1 MKNTNTSTNW
11 SFDYFF
17 AATFFISVLAG
28 CIMLGPRLL
37 NMDGDLGR
45 HLTVGS
51 YILDSGKIP
60 TLDIFSHTLS
70 GKPFT
75 PHEWLTEIIFSL
87 ANRWQG
93 LTGVV
98 FLTGIIIAVVWYL
111 LSYEVIK
118 KSGGFYF
125 SLFVI
130 IIGIA
135 ASSIHWIS
143 RPHIFTYVFLF
154 IWIKIYSSNIPIYKK
169 CLALAFIMIIWVNS
183 HGAFITG
190 LAFIGIDILGQF
202 ISSIY
207 SKSINNNIHQL
218 KNSILVFLIA
228 CGVLLINPTGF
239 QILGTVF
246 NFLQNR
252 YLTSQTLEYQPP
264 NLLAPSFIPFTI
276 FMVIC
281 TYYLLRFRK
290 RIKFVDALQII
301 IWCIFGIISA
311 RNIPLAIIVILPIL
325 SAYYGMK
332 NNINKVINDGKTTF
346 SRNKFINP
354 RLAIGITLPVMIS
367 IAVLVLVLNGPGM
380 IQRNEFLPTRF
391 PVKAVDYVINHPV
404 EGKMFNEFTWGG
416 YILYRLWPDKKVFID
431 GQTDFYGENLTR
443 EYADVYN
450 GNKNYEDILKKYSVD
465 WVIVRQ
471 NSKLAN
477 ELEKTSDHWTLD
489 YKDEL
494 TVIYTRK

>member
-1 MKNTNTSTNW
+1 MKNNNSSTNW
-11 SFDYFF
+11 SFEYFF

-45 HLTVGS
+45 HLTVGG

-60 TLDIFSHTLS
+60 TLDIFSHTMA

-87 ANRWQG
+87 ANRWLG

-98 FLTGIIIAVVWYL
+98 FLTSLIIALVWYL
-111 LSYEVIK
+111 LSFEVMK
-118 KSGGFYF
+118 RSGGFYF

-130 IIGIA
+130 IIGIE

-143 RPHIFTYVFLF
+143 RPHIFTYIFLLL
-154 IWIKIYSSNIPIYKK
+154 WIKIYSSNLSIFKK
-169 CLALAFIMIIWVNS
+169 CASLTLLMIIWVNS

-190 LAFIGIDILGQF
+190 IVYIGIDIAVHF

-207 SKSINNNIHQL
+207 SKSINKDIHQL
-218 KNSILVFLIA
+218 KKSILIFLIA
-228 CGVLLINPTGF
+228 VGALLINPTGF

-264 NLLAPSFIPFTI
+264 NLLAPSFFPFTI
-276 FMVIC
+276 FLLIC
-281 TYYLLRFRK
+281 AYYLIRFRK
-290 RIKFVDALQII
+290 HIKLVDAIQII
-301 IWCIFGIISA
+301 IWSIFGIISA
-311 RNIPLAIIVILPIL
+311 RNIPLAIIVGLPIL
-325 SAYYGMK
+325 SFNYGLK
-332 NNINKVINDGKTTF
+332 NNVNNTINDKKTTS
-346 SRNKFINP
+346 SRNKYINP
-354 RLAIGITLPVMIS
+354 RLAIGIALPVLIS
-367 IAVLVLVLNGPGM
+367 IAVLVLVLKGPGM
-380 IQRNEFLPTRF
+380 IQRNEFLPTKF
-391 PVKAVDYVINHPV
+391 PVKAVDYIIAHPI
-404 EGKMFNEFTWGG
+404 EGNMFNEFTWGG
-416 YILYRLWPDKKVFID
+416 YLLYRLWPEKKVFID
-431 GQTDFYGENLTR
+431 GQTDFYGEDLTR
-443 EYADVYN
+443 EFADVYN
-450 GNKNYEDILKKYSVD
+450 ATNDFEDILNKYSVN

-471 NSKLAN
+471 RSKLAY
-477 ELEKTSDHWTLD
+477 ELEKKPGLWMLD

-494 TVIYTRK
+494 SVIYSRK

>member
-1 MKNTNTSTNW
+1 MKNKSNSIHW
-11 SFDYFF
+11 SFNYFF

-60 TLDIFSHTLS
+60 TLDIFSHTMA

-87 ANRWQG
+87 ANRWLG

-98 FLTGIIIAVVWYL
+98 FLTGIIIAVLWNL

-118 KSGGFYF
+118 KSGAFYF

-143 RPHIFTYVFLF
+143 RPHIFTYVFLLL
-154 IWIKIYSSNIPIYKK
+154 WIKLYSSNLSIYKK
-169 CLALAFIMIIWVNS
+169 CASLALLMIIWVNS

-190 LAFIGIDILGQF
+190 LAFIGIDIVGQF

-207 SKSINNNIHQL
+207 SKSINKNMHQL
-218 KNSILVFLIA
+218 KNSMLVFLLA

-276 FMVIC
+276 FLLIC
-281 TYYLLRFRK
+281 AYYLFRFRK
-290 RIKFVDALQII
+290 RLQLVHALQII

-311 RNIPLAIIVILPIL
+311 RNIPLAIIVGLPIL
-325 SAYYGMK
+325 SGYYGRIK
-332 NNINKVINDGKTTF
+332 YDNNSINNDKITETGNRQIFLRFT
-346 SRNKFINP
+346 
-354 RLAIGITLPVMIS
+354 LGISIPILIS
-367 IAVLVLVLNGPGM
+367 IAVLVLVLKSPGM
-380 IQRNEFLPTRF
+380 IQRNEFLPIKF
-391 PVKAVDYVINHPV
+391 PVKAVDFVIAHPI
-404 EGKMFNEFTWGG
+404 EGNMFNEFTWGG
-416 YILYRLWPDKKVFID
+416 YLLYRLWPEQKVFID
-431 GQTDFYGENLTR
+431 GQTDFYGEDLTR
-443 EYADVYN
+443 EYAAVYN
-450 GNKNYEDILKKYSVD
+450 ANKNFEDILNKYSIK
-465 WVIVRQ
+465 WVIVKQ
-471 NSKLAN
+471 NSKLAY
-477 ELEKTSDHWTLD
+477 ELVNHPDLWTLD

-494 TVIYTRK
+494 SVIYSRK